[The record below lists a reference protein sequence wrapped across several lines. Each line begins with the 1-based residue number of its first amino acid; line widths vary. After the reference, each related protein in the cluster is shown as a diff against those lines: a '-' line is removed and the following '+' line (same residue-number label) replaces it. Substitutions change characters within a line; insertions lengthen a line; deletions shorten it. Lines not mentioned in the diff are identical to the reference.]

1 MNMDQARSGDGMKG
15 ILSPPKPKAE
25 KKNPDDI
32 SDVAGVTEPVFSGQE
47 QKLNI
52 EVPQGWK
59 VAGN

>member
-1 MNMDQARSGDGMKG
+1 MMNMDQARAGEG
-15 ILSPPKPKAE
+15 ILSPPKPTPT
-25 KKNPDDI
+25 KKNPDDM
-32 SDVAGVTEPVFSGQE
+32 SDVPGVTEPVFSSEE

>member
-1 MNMDQARSGDGMKG
+1 MMNMDQARSGDGMKG
-15 ILSPPKPKAE
+15 ILSPPKPKTE
-25 KKNPDDI
+25 KKNPDVSEVPGPTD
-32 SDVAGVTEPVFSGQE
+32 PVFSSEE

>member
-1 MNMDQARSGDGMKG
+1 MNVDQARAGDGMKG
-15 ILSPPKPKAE
+15 ILSPPKPKPV
-25 KKNPDDI
+25 KKNPDDM
-32 SDVAGVTEPVFSGQE
+32 SDVPGVTEPVFSSEE